1 MPRPRKDDTPAPDA
15 LSLALGE
22 RVVALRERLGLSPA
36 ELAGRLEMDPN
47 YLWRVER
54 GRQSLSFR
62 NVARFAKVFGL
73 SLSEFLADVDI
84 SQVPMASR
92 SYARKSD

>member
-1 MPRPRKDDTPAPDA
+1 MSRPRKDDTPAPDA

-22 RVVALRERLGLSPA
+22 RVVALRGEQGLSPA
-36 ELAGRLEMDPN
+36 ELAAKLEMDAN

-73 SLSEFLADVDI
+73 TLSEFLEGIDV
-84 SQVPMASR
+84 SEVSLASR
-92 SYARKSD
+92 PYGRKAE